1 MTTPMTAFKD
11 EDTLIQALIDKS
23 ETAFRHA
30 LTECQPSML
39 YLAHSMVGNKLAD
52 EVVQE
57 AWFSAMRALPKFE
70 RRSKLKTWL
79 MRIVANEAKTRLR
92 RENRQVSLDVM
103 LEPDDTMDSRFDSK
117 GHWQNNPLDW
127 DGDSPEALLSSD
139 ELLDCIDDMIAT
151 LPDLQSATLN
161 LRERQGYSLVEICNI
176 LDVSESNVRVLL
188 HRARNRVFRC
198 IEHFQDS
205 GECCTI

>member
-1 MTTPMTAFKD
+1 MFED
-11 EDTLIQALIDKS
+11 EDTLIDALIDKS
-23 ETAFRHA
+23 EAAFRYA
-30 LTECQPSML
+30 VTECQPSML
-39 YLAHSMVGNKLAD
+39 YLAYSMVGNKLAD

-79 MRIVANEAKTRLR
+79 LRIVANEAKTRLR
-92 RENRQVSLDVM
+92 KENRQVSLEAL
-103 LEPDDTMDSRFDSK
+103 LEPDSAMDSRFNER
-117 GHWQNNPLDW
+117 GHWRDNPLGW
-127 DGDSPEALLSSD
+127 NADSPEALLSSV
-139 ELLDCIDDMIAT
+139 ELRTCIDEMIQT

-161 LRERQGYSLVEICNI
+161 LRERQGYSLNEICNI

-188 HRARNRVFRC
+188 HRARNRLFRC